1 MRVTIFRSCSGVRL
15 DGLLQVIHRRFFM
28 SSRLMSSCLWRMC
41 FLADSSNANWF
52 AVTLCRV
59 IVGSVVSWVVEEH
72 TFVQVCLLFVATC
85 GDSFAGS
92 FRKSVMMKRDFG
104 TVCPSSLTCVRLS
117 VCSAALSCNV
127 QRAAP
132 QQAGADCRNTLV
144 FLE

>member
-1 MRVTIFRSCSGVRL
+1 VENVFSCRFIKRQLICSHSLQGDRWECCELSSGGTHVCTSVFAFRR
-15 DGLLQVIHRRFFM
+15 DM
-28 SSRLMSSCLWRMC
+28 W
-41 FLADSSNANWF
+41 
-52 AVTLCRV
+52 
-59 IVGSVVSWVVEEH
+59 GS
-72 TFVQVCLLFVATC
+72 FV
-85 GDSFAGS
+85 GS